1 MILIAPDKY
10 KGTFTANEVCDIVAD
25 ELRRGGIASDI
36 VCRPLADGGE
46 NTQRV
51 ALREPLPTTRKGVY
65 VDADGSAACVVSAEV
80 IGPGC
85 FAPELPLMRR
95 SSRALGEAVAYAC
108 TLPVDTIYVAIG
120 GTAASDGGAG
130 MLAALGARFFDV
142 NGADM
147 SDAVCASNLC
157 RIARVDVSG
166 LITDNRLCG
175 VVDVCASLCGPG
187 LSAIDFARQKA
198 LSGEDLSALAGNLRH
213 FGSLFPNRSPRDG
226 AGGGTGFALCSVLGA
241 RAVGGAELAVAH
253 LGVDWNEVDV
263 VITGEGC
270 VDVQTV
276 SGGKL
281 VDAVVD
287 ACNERRVP
295 CIVVPGTCNALSP
308 YRYMFPTTDY
318 AGGTYEAR
326 LRTAVR
332 AAIPL
337 IKSLLK
343 K

>member
-10 KGTFTANEVCDIVAD
+10 KGTFTASEVCDIVAD
-25 ELRRGGIASDI
+25 ELRSSAIVADM

-51 ALREPLPTTRKGVY
+51 ALSEPQQTERKGVY
-65 VDADGSAACVVSAEV
+65 VDSDGSAACVVSAEV

-85 FAPELPLMRR
+85 FAPEQPLMRR
-95 SSRALGEAVAYAC
+95 SSRALGEAVAYAF
-108 TLPVDTIYVAIG
+108 TLSVDTIYVAIG
-120 GTAASDGGAG
+120 GTATSDGGAG
-130 MLAALGARFFDV
+130 MLAALGARFFDE
-142 NGADM
+142 NGSDM
-147 SDAVCASNLC
+147 SDAVCASNLH
-157 RIARVDVSG
+157 RIARADVSG
-166 LITDNRLCG
+166 LLADERLCG

-187 LSAIDFARQKA
+187 LSALDFARQKA
-198 LSGEDLSALAGNLRH
+198 LPGEDLSALAGNLRH

-226 AGGGTGFALCSVLGA
+226 AGGGTGFALCSVLDV

-253 LGVDWNEVDV
+253 LGVDWKDVDV
-263 VITGEGC
+263 VVTGEGC

-287 ACNERRVP
+287 ACNEHRVP
-295 CIVVPGTCNALSP
+295 CIVVPGTCKTLSP

-318 AGGTYEAR
+318 AGNTYESR
-326 LRTAVR
+326 LRAAIRAV
-332 AAIPL
+332 IPL
-337 IKSLLK
+337 IKSFLK

>member
-10 KGTFTANEVCDIVAD
+10 KGTFSAGEVCDIVAD
-25 ELRRGGIASDI
+25 ELHRSGIATDI

-51 ALREPLPTTRKGVY
+51 ALRAPQLTARNGVY
-65 VDADGSAACVVSAEV
+65 VDADVSAACVVSAEV

-85 FAPELPLMRR
+85 FAPELPLMQR

-120 GTAASDGGAG
+120 GTATSDGGAG
-130 MLAALGARFFDV
+130 ALAALGVRFFD
-142 NGADM
+142 ADGM
-147 SDAVCASNLC
+147 DVSDAVCASNLH

-166 LITDNRLCG
+166 LLADERLCG

-187 LSAIDFARQKA
+187 LSALDFAGQKA
-198 LSGEDLSALAGNLRH
+198 LPGEDLSALKDNLRH
-213 FGSLFPNRSPRDG
+213 FGSLFPNRTPRDG
-226 AGGGTGFALCSVLGA
+226 AGGGSGFALCSVLGV

-253 LGVDWNEVDV
+253 LGVDWNDVDV

-287 ACNERRVP
+287 ACNEHRVP
-295 CIVVPGTCNALSP
+295 CIVVPGTCKTLSP
-308 YRYMFPTTDY
+308 YRYVFPTTDY
-318 AGGTYEAR
+318 AGNTYEAR
-326 LRTAVR
+326 LRAAIR

>member
-10 KGTFTANEVCDIVAD
+10 KGTFTASEVCDIVAD
-25 ELRRGGIASDI
+25 ELHRSEIAADI

-51 ALREPLPTTRKGVY
+51 ALREPQPTEKEGVY
-65 VDADGSAACVVSAEV
+65 IDADGSAACVVSAEV

-85 FAPELPLMRR
+85 FAPEQPLMRR

-108 TLPVDTIYVAIG
+108 TLSVDTIYVAIG
-120 GTAASDGGAG
+120 GTATSDAGVG
-130 MLAALGARFFDV
+130 MLAALGARFFDEI
-142 NGADM
+142 GSDM
-147 SDAVCASNLC
+147 SDVVCASNLC
-157 RIARVDVSG
+157 RIARVDVNG
-166 LITDNRLCG
+166 LISDERLCG
-175 VVDVCASLCGPG
+175 VVDVCASLCGQG
-187 LSAIDFARQKA
+187 LSALDFARQKA
-198 LSGEDLSALAGNLRH
+198 LPGENLSTLADNLRH
-213 FGSLFPNRSPRDG
+213 FGSLFPHRSPRDG
-226 AGGGTGFALCSVLGA
+226 AGGGTGFALCSVLSA

-253 LGVDWNEVDV
+253 LGVDWNDVDV

-287 ACNERRVP
+287 VCNEHRVP
-295 CIVVPGTCNALSP
+295 CIVVPGTCKTLSP
-308 YRYMFPTTDY
+308 YRYVFPTTDY

-326 LRTAVR
+326 LCAAVR

-337 IKSLLK
+337 IKSILK